1 MFPPIASV
9 PAETAA
15 EAELLPEPLPEEP
28 VTVSIACVGDVM
40 VHSTQY
46 KAQYDSKTG
55 AYDFDDNFQY
65 VENYIKEADL
75 SLFNLETVFAGGSP
89 QGYPAFNAPDGLA
102 DSLKKAGFDV
112 AFISNNHILDQGVKG
127 LMRTL
132 SVLHEKGIDTTGA
145 YREGGRTFSLHHAGG
160 VRIGLVSYTYET
172 PSINGMRTLN
182 GNFIPESA
190 RPLFNSFSYE
200 DLDSDIAGIG
210 QAISD
215 AREAGAEIVV
225 CYFHWGEEY
234 QREPGREQMRIARE
248 VAGLGA
254 DIIFASHPH
263 VVQPVE
269 ILTDGDTGR
278 RTAVFYS
285 MGNFISNQRTETL
298 NNRYTEQG
306 IIAKVSVSIMRSTGE
321 ITDYQVSAI
330 PVWVDRYRTDRMR
343 YAIVPL
349 DGGMAENA
357 ALKQSGH
364 LDRART
370 ALSDLKSLIGEEY
383 LK

>member
-1 MFPPIASV
+1 
-9 PAETAA
+9 
-15 EAELLPEPLPEEP
+15 
-28 VTVSIACVGDVM
+28 
-40 VHSTQY
+40 
-46 KAQYDSKTG
+46 
-55 AYDFDDNFQY
+55 
-65 VENYIKEADL
+65 
-75 SLFNLETVFAGGSP
+75 
-89 QGYPAFNAPDGLA
+89 
-102 DSLKKAGFDV
+102 
-112 AFISNNHILDQGVKG
+112 
-127 LMRTL
+127 
-132 SVLHEKGIDTTGA
+132 
-145 YREGGRTFSLHHAGG
+145 
-160 VRIGLVSYTYET
+160 
-172 PSINGMRTLN
+172 
-182 GNFIPESA
+182 
-190 RPLFNSFSYE
+190 
-200 DLDSDIAGIG
+200 
-210 QAISD
+210 
-215 AREAGAEIVV
+215 
-225 CYFHWGEEY
+225 
-234 QREPGREQMRIARE
+234 MRIARE